1 MDTAKKKKS
10 QGNSDDRA
18 NQIAGR
24 NNDNSIGILRANL
37 ELKHM
42 FIICS

>member
-1 MDTAKKKKS
+1 M
-10 QGNSDDRA
+10 GNSDDRA
-18 NQIAGR
+18 DQIAWR
-24 NNDNSIGILRANL
+24 NDENTLGILKANL